1 MTLALPTQRTLI
13 VAARPDTLG
22 LEAARSYAERL
33 GGDEIPAVHAGDAH
47 LEDYVREADSVVVL
61 DPGTLRARLTRDPAF
76 TAPADG
82 AARRALLAR
91 LAPFQDRVRWL
102 AGPS

>member
-1 MTLALPTQRTLI
+1 
-13 VAARPDTLG
+13 
-22 LEAARSYAERL
+22 
-33 GGDEIPAVHAGDAH
+33 VHAGDAH

>member
-22 LEAARSYAERL
+22 LEAARRYADRL